1 MAVLPV
7 TEDLVLPL
15 VKRYELR
22 FHIDEVIIIVPLIQ
36 IVMLEALLR
45 VHQLRI
51 IAIVQD
57 TIYKVKA
64 GQVYLETYLRVSLG
78 ITYFGRGRSPSSSC

>member
-7 TEDLVLPL
+7 PEDLVLPL

-22 FHIDEVIIIVPLIQ
+22 FHIIEFIIIVPLIQ
-36 IVMLEALLR
+36 IVILEALLR

-64 GQVYLETYLRVSLG
+64 RAS
-78 ITYFGRGRSPSSSC
+78 TYFGRGRSPSSSC